1 MVKNAKS
8 LKVVKKNLIQ
18 KTQYAV
24 IECRINSDL
33 TIKHIFHNSNNVFD
47 NEDLAH
53 LYCDNAQKRD
63 NTGFVYKVIAITID
77 KEKEE

>member
-8 LKVVKKNLIQ
+8 LEVVKKNLVQ

-63 NTGFVYKVIAITID
+63 KYGSVYKVIAITID
-77 KEKEE
+77 KEKE